1 MRLDIQGLRA
11 VAVGLVVLSH
21 SGIGGLA
28 GGYVGV
34 DVFFV
39 ISGFLITSLMLREVE
54 ATGRIALGRFYARR
68 ALRLLPASTVV
79 VLTTLAGAWLF
90 LGPLRFVEYTKDAF
104 ASALYFVNLRL
115 ADVGTQYLNADAP
128 PSPFQHFWSLAV
140 EEQFYLVWPLVML
153 LAVRWL
159 ARRRL
164 VLAVLLTALCAGSFL
179 LNLDWIETSSSWAYF
194 GSPARAWELGAGAL
208 LALAAGRLSRLPG
221 PVAALL
227 GWSGLAAISYAAL
240 AFDEST
246 PFPGWYA
253 VVPVFGAVAVLAAGM
268 KDGGPRYGAGAL
280 LGLRPA
286 VWIGGLSYSWYLWH
300 WPLMVI
306 LPAELGDDRILV
318 KLLAAVLALN
328 LAWLTLKFVEDP
340 VRFHRAFKG
349 ASWRGLSLG
358 LALSAGSAAIA
369 LLAAQVPL
377 KVATG
382 PDAPEL
388 GRTLAAAEQPEGA
401 LAELLDVA
409 PTRLPGNLRPR
420 IDQITVTPNTPFL
433 DGCHSSPDTVELKT
447 PCEYGDRNGDRLV
460 VLFGDSHVT
469 QWFPAV
475 DALAKEHNWRLVSLT
490 KAHCKPGRVTT
501 VHAGRGGPYEQC
513 NEWRAKAVEYI
524 DSLQPDVVL
533 TSFAVQNPL
542 ADSKLDP
549 RTEWTRG
556 LVEGYQDLRRSGA
569 RVAALTDI
577 PYLRQ
582 HALDCALAQ
591 PLDLPAC
598 ERTTKNA
605 DAAPVVTQAV
615 RDAAR
620 KTGVDVIETRPWL
633 CSSNGRCPLVVG
645 DTLVYRDRHHL
656 SEGFALKVA
665 PVLERVLTDRYG
677 TELGLVG

>member
-21 SGIGGLA
+21 AGISRLA

-39 ISGFLITSLMLREVE
+39 ISGFLITSLMLREVDS
-54 ATGRIALGRFYARR
+54 TGRISLRRFYARR

-79 VLTTLAGAWLF
+79 VLATLAGSWLF
-90 LGPLRFVEYTKDAF
+90 LGPLRFVEYTEDAF
-104 ASALYFVNLRL
+104 ASALYFVNLHL
-115 ADVGTQYLNADAP
+115 ADAGTQYLNADAP

-140 EEQFYLVWPLVML
+140 EEQFYLVWPLLML

-164 VLAVLLTALCAGSFL
+164 VLAVLLTAICAGSFF

-208 LALAAGRLSRLPG
+208 LALTGNRLARLPG

-227 GWSGLAAISYAAL
+227 GWAGLAAIAYAAL

-280 LGLRPA
+280 LGLRPM

-300 WPLMVI
+300 WPLIVI
-306 LPAELGDDRILV
+306 LPAEIGEDRALV

-349 ASWRGLSLG
+349 PSWRGLSLG
-358 LALSAGSAAIA
+358 LVLSVGSAAIA
-369 LLAAQVPL
+369 LLAAQIPL

-382 PDAPEL
+382 PDGPDLRQAIA
-388 GRTLAAAEQPEGA
+388 TAEQPDRA
-401 LAELLDVA
+401 LADLLDAA
-409 PTRLPGNLRPR
+409 PTKLPGNLQPR
-420 IDQITVTPNTPFL
+420 IDQITVTPDTPFL
-433 DGCHSSPDTVELKT
+433 DGCHASPDTVELKT

-460 VLFGDSHVT
+460 VLFGDSHMT
-469 QWFPAV
+469 QWFPAM
-475 DALAKEHNWRLVSLT
+475 DALADKHGWRLVSLT
-490 KAHCKPGRVTT
+490 KAHCKPGKVTT
-501 VHAGRGGPYEQC
+501 IHVGRGGPYEQC
-513 NEWRAKAVEYI
+513 NQWRAEAVEYI
-524 DSLQPDVVL
+524 ASLRPDLVL
-533 TSFAVQNPL
+533 TSFAVHNPL
-542 ADSKLDP
+542 YDTKLDR

-556 LVEGYQDLRRSGA
+556 LVEGYQDLKKSGA

-577 PYLRQ
+577 PYLAQ
-582 HALDCALAQ
+582 HALDCTIAH

-598 ERTTKNA
+598 ARTTKNA
-605 DAAPVVTQAV
+605 DAAPLVTQAV
-615 RDAAR
+615 RDAGKKA
-620 KTGVDVIETRPWL
+620 GVDVVETRPWL
-633 CSSNGRCPLVVG
+633 CSSGGNCPLVVG
-645 DTLVYRDRHHL
+645 DTLVYRDRHHVT
-656 SEGFALKVA
+656 EGFAVKIA
-665 PVLERVLTDRYG
+665 PVLEQILTDRYG
-677 TELGLVG
+677 SELGLDD